1 MDIALSAPTAADA
14 DEFVEAVR
22 ASRGLHR
29 PWTDPPDSPERFAA
43 YLERVAGD
51 EFAGYLIRHAGCGKL
66 VGYVNINNIVGGAF
80 QSAYLGYSAFASH
93 AGRGL
98 MTTGASAVIDTA
110 FSDVG
115 LNRLEAN
122 IQPDNDRSIRL
133 VRRLGFELEGFSRR
147 YLWVDGAWRDHE
159 RWALLAEDWKG
170 RPPGPKP
177 SS

>member
-1 MDIALSAPTAADA
+1 MDIALSAPSAADA
-14 DEFVEAVR
+14 AEFVEAVR
-22 ASRGLHR
+22 ASRELHR
-29 PWTDPPDSPERFAA
+29 PWTDPPDSPERFAD

-51 EFAGYLIRHAGCGKL
+51 EFAARLIRHAGCGKL
-66 VGYVNINNIVGGAF
+66 VGYVNVNNVVRGPF

-98 MTTGASAVIDTA
+98 MATGVRAFIDTA
-110 FSDVG
+110 FNDLG

-122 IQPDNDRSIRL
+122 IQPNNHRSIHL

-170 RPPGPKP
+170 RTPTPKP